1 MFREFARAVRSK
13 APRALLCLT
22 LAAGLAVAQEFR
34 PSFAQEVPS
43 VNQIIDQLK
52 PSKPRTRGLD
62 SGPRPIGASEGNPES
77 PFPESLRN
85 RTARSLTLS
94 ERDDLAR
101 RAQGM
106 PETDLA
112 EITFEYNSAKLTSAA
127 IPVLRNLGK
136 ALISPQLKG
145 STFIIEGHTDA
156 KGSADYN
163 QRLSDRRADAVKQ
176 FLIAEYHIPAKDLV
190 PVGYGKRKLKD
201 PDDPFGAE
209 NRRVRVV
216 NVAANVANE

>member
-85 RTARSLTLS
+85 RTARSLTLR
-94 ERDDLAR
+94 EREDLAK
-101 RAQGM
+101 
-106 PETDLA
+106 LA
-112 EITFEYNSAKLTSAA
+112 EGKPEINLEVTFAYNSAKLTPAA
-127 IPVLRNLGK
+127 VATLRNLGK
-136 ALISPQLKG
+136 ALKSADLRG
-145 STFIIEGHTDA
+145 DTFNIEGHTDA
-156 KGSADYN
+156 RGGYEFN
-163 QRLSDRRADAVKQ
+163 LRLSDRRAEAVKQ
-176 FLIAEYHIPAKDLV
+176 FLVAEYNIPAKDLV
-190 PVGYGKRKLKD
+190 PVGYGKSKLKN
-201 PDDPFGAE
+201 PSDPFGAE
-209 NRRVRVV
+209 NRRVRIV

>member
-1 MFREFARAVRSK
+1 VFTEYAKAVRSK

-22 LAAGLAVAQEFR
+22 LAAGLTLARDFR

-52 PSKPRTRGLD
+52 PKPRTRGLD
-62 SGPRPIGASEGNPES
+62 TGPRPIGASEENPES

-127 IPVLRNLGK
+127 VPILRNLGK

-201 PDDPFGAE
+201 PNDPFAAE